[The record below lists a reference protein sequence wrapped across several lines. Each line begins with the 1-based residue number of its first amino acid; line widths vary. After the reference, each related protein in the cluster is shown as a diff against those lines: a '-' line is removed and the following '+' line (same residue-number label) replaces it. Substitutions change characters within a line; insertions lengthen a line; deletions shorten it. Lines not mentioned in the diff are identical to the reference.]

1 MAITTFMN
9 IDLPTVS
16 TTLGPE
22 WATKLNAGLNVVDEH
37 DHTSGKGTLV
47 PTAGLNINADLS
59 YNSSYKAT
67 DLLSTQYTSQ
77 GATLTGAG
85 NINSVYAVSGNL
97 YFTNGSGTAVQ
108 VTDGS
113 SLVAT
118 PATFSTLEFTS
129 INSNLTI
136 SPSDTFVF
144 IAVDTGAS
152 RTIDLPLAVNVSQGR
167 VYAIK
172 DSTGTANA
180 NPITI
185 ARQGSDLIDGATSS
199 TFDSNYGSVWYIT
212 DGVSNWYRF

>member
-22 WATKLNAGLNVVDEH
+22 WATKLNAGLTTVDEH
-37 DHTSGKGTLV
+37 DHTSGKGTQI
-47 PTAGLNINADLS
+47 PTAGININANLS
-59 YNSSYKAT
+59 FNSFKPI
-67 DLLSTQYTSQ
+67 DLLSTQYDSQ
-77 GATLTGAG
+77 VSALSGASNA
-85 NINSVYAVSGNL
+85 NSVFVLSGDL

-108 VTDGS
+108 VTTGT
-113 SLVAT
+113 SLVSS

-152 RTIDLPLAVNVSQGR
+152 RTIDLPLAANVSQGR

-185 ARQGSDLIDGATSS
+185 ARQGSDLIDGATSFD
-199 TFDSNYGSVWYIT
+199 FDSNYGSIWYIT